1 MCTRCSE
8 NDHVANLL
16 SFCEYTQ
23 KLKFLFLYVCGI
35 DVNGREFCAIAKF
48 LREFYATIGRKSSGV
63 LVFRKK
69 NSRNKL
75 PRKINS

>member
-1 MCTRCSE
+1 MGKSDRNENFNPYPYIYTR
-8 NDHVANLL
+8 VW
-16 SFCEYTQ
+16 T
-23 KLKFLFLYVCGI
+23 I
-35 DVNGREFCAIAKF
+35 DVNGREFLRVAKF
-48 LREFYATIGRKSSGV
+48 LREFYPTIGRNASGV